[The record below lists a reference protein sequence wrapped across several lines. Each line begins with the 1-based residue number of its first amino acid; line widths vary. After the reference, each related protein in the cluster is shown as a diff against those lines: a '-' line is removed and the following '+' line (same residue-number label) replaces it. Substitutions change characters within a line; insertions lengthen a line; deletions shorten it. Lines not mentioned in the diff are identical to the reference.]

1 MYMIHSLES
10 KDVRWLYALRPTP
23 EDLLALKD
31 TITLP
36 SFLIEELTVPL
47 HRPKVATHD
56 HYIYLVLHFPVYDQK
71 ERIVVS
77 REIDFVI
84 VKDALLTVHYD
95 AIKPLEEISNRLMA
109 EETREQYF
117 GKSSHILLH
126 HLVSEL
132 FNFSLNELDQI
143 KKEID
148 EVEENI
154 YRGKGREMVE
164 AISRVKRNLI
174 NFGGAMKPQHVV
186 LETLK
191 EYGEHFFSTHANSAS
206 VFRDLLH
213 QYHLIRNLL
222 KIYNETLN
230 ALDRTNQSLITT
242 HTNEIMKI
250 LTIMAFATFPLMLF
264 TSLFGMN
271 TKTLPIV
278 GSPNDFWI
286 IVGIMVF
293 ATAAMFSYF
302 KNKGWI

>member
-1 MYMIHSLES
+1 MILSLES

-23 EDLLALKD
+23 EELYALKD
-31 TITLP
+31 TIALSP
-36 SFLIEELTVPL
+36 LLIEELTIPS
-47 HRPKVATHD
+47 HRPKVAAYD
-56 HYIYLVLHFPVYDQK
+56 HRIYLVLHFPIYDQK
-71 ERIVVS
+71 ERVVVS
-77 REIDFVI
+77 RELDFVI
-84 VKDALLTVHYD
+84 AKNAVLTVHYD
-95 AIKPLEEISNRLMA
+95 IIQPLEEIPNRLMT
-109 EETREQYF
+109 EEAREQYF
-117 GKSSHILLH
+117 GQTSHVLFH

-174 NFGGAMKPQHVV
+174 NFGGAIKPQHTV
-186 LETLK
+186 LETLR
-191 EYGEHFFSTHANSAS
+191 EYGENFFGDKSAFA
-206 VFRDLLH
+206 FRDLLH
-213 QYHLIRNLL
+213 QYHLIQNLL
-222 KIYNETLN
+222 KTYNETLN
-230 ALDRTNQSLITT
+230 ALDRTNQSLITI

-293 ATAAMFSYF
+293 ATAAMFSFF

>member
-10 KDVRWLYALRPTP
+10 KEVRWLIAERATP
-23 EDLLALKD
+23 EELESLHDSIA
-31 TITLP
+31 LP
-36 SFLIEELTVPL
+36 SALIEELTVPS
-47 HRPKVATHD
+47 HRPKVVTHD
-56 HYIYLVLHFPVYDQK
+56 HNLYLVLHFPVYDPQ
-71 ERIVVS
+71 ERMVVA

-84 VKDALLTVHYD
+84 AKDTVLTVHYD
-95 AIKPLEEISNRLMA
+95 TIPPLEEIKNRLGA
-109 EETREQYF
+109 EEYRTRYF
-117 GKSSHILLH
+117 GSSSHVFLQHFI
-126 HLVSEL
+126 SEL
-132 FNFSLNELDQI
+132 FNFSLSELDHI

-148 EVEENI
+148 AVEENI
-154 YRGKGREMVE
+154 YQGKGREMVE

-174 NFGGAMKPQHVV
+174 NFGGAMMPQHAV
-186 LETLK
+186 LETLQ
-191 EYGEHFFSTHANSAS
+191 EYGVRFFGTGSLLA
-206 VFRDLLH
+206 FRDLLH

-222 KIYNETLN
+222 KTHNETLN
-230 ALDRTNQSLITT
+230 ALDRTNFSLITT

-286 IVGIMVF
+286 IVGIMVL

-302 KNKGWI
+302 KNKKWI

>member
-1 MYMIHSLES
+1 MIQSLES
-10 KDVRWLYALRPTP
+10 KEVRWLIAERPTP
-23 EDLLALKD
+23 EELLALND
-31 TITLP
+31 TIALTPL
-36 SFLIEELTVPL
+36 LIEELTTPS
-47 HRPKVATHD
+47 HRPKVATYD
-56 HYIYLVLHFPVYDQK
+56 HSIYLILHFPVYDPK
-71 ERIVVS
+71 ERVVVS

-84 VKDALLTVHYD
+84 GKNTILTVHYD
-95 AIKPLEEISNRLMA
+95 TIKPFEEIRNRVMA
-109 EETREQYF
+109 EEIREHYF
-117 GKSSHILLH
+117 GQSSHVLLH

-132 FNFSLNELDQI
+132 FNFSLNELDHI
-143 KKEID
+143 KKETD

-154 YRGKGREMVE
+154 YSGKGREMVE

-174 NFGGAMKPQHVV
+174 NFGGAIKPQHIV

-191 EYGEHFFSTHANSAS
+191 EYGEHFFGAKSAP

-213 QYHLIRNLL
+213 QYHLIHNLL
-222 KIYNETLN
+222 KTHNETLN

-271 TKTLPIV
+271 TATLPIV
-278 GSPNDFWI
+278 GSPHDFWI
-286 IVGIMVF
+286 IVGIMVL
-293 ATAAMFSYF
+293 ATGAMLAFF

>member
-1 MYMIHSLES
+1 MIHSLES
-10 KDVRWLYALRPTP
+10 KDLRWLYALRPTP
-23 EDLLALKD
+23 EELLALND
-31 TITLP
+31 TVALTPL
-36 SFLIEELTVPL
+36 LIEELAIPS
-47 HRPKVATHD
+47 HRPKVTIYD
-56 HYIYLVLHFPVYDQK
+56 HSIYLVLHFPVYDQK
-71 ERIVVS
+71 EHIVVS
-77 REIDFVI
+77 RELDFVI
-84 VKDALLTVHYD
+84 AKNAVLTVHYD
-95 AIKPLEEISNRLMA
+95 IIQPLEEIRNRLTTK
-109 EETREQYF
+109 EIREQYF
-117 GKSSHILLH
+117 GQSSYVFLH

-174 NFGGAMKPQHVV
+174 NFGGAIKPQHAV
-186 LETLK
+186 LETLR
-191 EYGEHFFSTHANSAS
+191 EYGKDFFGAHANSTF

-222 KIYNETLN
+222 KTYEETLN
-230 ALDRTNQSLITT
+230 ALDRTNQSLINI

-286 IVGIMVF
+286 IVGIMVL
-293 ATAAMFSYF
+293 ATAAMFSFF